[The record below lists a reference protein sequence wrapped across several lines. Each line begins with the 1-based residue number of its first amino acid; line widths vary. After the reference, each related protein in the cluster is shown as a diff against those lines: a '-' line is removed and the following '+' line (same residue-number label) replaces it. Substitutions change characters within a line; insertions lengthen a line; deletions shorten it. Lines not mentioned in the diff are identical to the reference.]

1 MVIELVVLG
10 VAVAAAAL
18 AVVALAATRRA
29 VGATRAAADVR
40 IDDHAVS
47 TFHELGEMTA
57 ELRRVNALVAA
68 MQGERAE
75 QQARLEAGLRQTLE
89 ASRALNDTT
98 QSLRQALAS
107 SKSRGQWGERMADD
121 VLQLAGFVDGINYR
135 KQRAVAGGTIPDFTF
150 LLPRDRVLHMD
161 VKFPLDNYLR
171 YLEAESPRDGEA
183 YRAAFLKD
191 MRARVR
197 ELSGRA
203 YIDADTTIDAVLLF
217 IPNESIYSFVH
228 QHDPALVDVALSQK
242 VVLCS
247 PFTLFAVLAVVRQS
261 VDLFM
266 VERAGDEILQ
276 RLAAFTGQ
284 WDKFSDAVDV
294 VGRRFDSTQKAFD
307 ELAGPRRRQLQR
319 AVDQVDEL
327 RAQRGL
333 ASPSEI
339 PPVELLRSA
348 QQFDART
355 GS

>member
-1 MVIELVVLG
+1 MIELVVLG
-10 VAVAAAAL
+10 VAVGAAVLAL
-18 AVVALAATRRA
+18 VALAATRRA
-29 VGATRAAADVR
+29 VGTALSDAGGR
-40 IDDHAVS
+40 IEDHSAS

-75 QQARLEAGLRQTLE
+75 QQGRLEAGLRQTFE

-98 QSLRQALAS
+98 QSLRQALAGS
-107 SKSRGQWGERMADD
+107 RSRGQWGERMADD
-121 VLQLAGFVDGINYR
+121 VLRLAGFVEGVNYR
-135 KQRAVAGGTIPDFTF
+135 KQQALAGGTIPDFTF

-171 YLEAESPRDGEA
+171 HLEAESPRDAEA
-183 YRAAFLKD
+183 YRSAFLKD

-203 YIDADTTIDAVLLF
+203 YIDADTTVDAVLLF
-217 IPNESIYSFVH
+217 IPNESIYGFIH
-228 QHDPALVDVALSQK
+228 QHDPALVDAALGQK

-276 RLAAFTGQ
+276 SLAAFTGQ
-284 WDKFSDAVDV
+284 WDKFSDAIDL

-319 AVDQVDEL
+319 AVDQVDAL

-333 ASPSEI
+333 EQPGRDERLDPAHLLE
-339 PPVELLRSA
+339 PPLRVS
-348 QQFDART
+348 
-355 GS
+355 SS